1 MNALELEIRQFN
13 GDPIEL
19 NVDSYGFEMDLIT
32 ERSLWSKER
41 NDVTDT
47 DATSHISNIPPAEL
61 DGDQILNISVQ
72 ESAGVQSSRNRAP
85 YQEPEVPQAVP
96 RRETQTNY
104 ENV

>member
-1 MNALELEIRQFN
+1 MNQMREH
-13 GDPIEL
+13 
-19 NVDSYGFEMDLIT
+19 
-32 ERSLWSKER
+32 SLWSRER
-41 NDVTDT
+41 HDATDT
-47 DATSHISNIPPAEL
+47 DATSDISNNPQL
-61 DGDQILNISVQ
+61 DGDQGFVQ